1 MKKILLALIVL
12 SSFTLLQAR
21 EDQWKRYPSLSPDG
35 KWIAFSYQDDIYIVS
50 SGGGRARQLTV
61 NEAYDFRPVWSP
73 DGKTIAFASFRY
85 GQFDL
90 YTVPFTGGEARRIT
104 NFPGSEIPYTF
115 TPDGKEI
122 LFSAHIQDAPENR
135 LYPAYYLDE
144 LYRVAIS
151 DSRVRQVL
159 TTPAEEVVISKNGD
173 FLLYQDLK
181 GGENAWRK
189 HHTSSVARNIRMYDI
204 QNKTHTMLTSFKGED
219 RNPVLDNTGRRVYYL
234 TEQFGDFNVA
244 SFSLDDPTQVT
255 QVTFHDRHPVRF
267 LTISDDN
274 TLCYG
279 YHGDIYLLNDGES
292 RKVDVE
298 IINEPKHYAV
308 DRIVHTGGVTEFDV
322 SPDESDVVFVVRG
335 DVFVTS
341 VKFKKTIRITDTPE
355 QERSVGFSP
364 DGRAVVYASERNGSW
379 DIYMTRMTDKKEKS
393 LAYSKALEEIPL
405 AAGPQEE
412 FQPLFSPD
420 GKKIAYLEDRQTL
433 KVMDIDSKKA
443 TTILERDRNYSYI
456 DGDIF
461 FSWSP
466 DSRWLI
472 FDMLNKGKNTNDI
485 GMRDAQGKG
494 PVFNLTDSGYYNW
507 GASWEMKGQAI
518 IYNTGKYG
526 TRRFGGWFEEY
537 NVYALFMNRDAYLK
551 ATLNSEEYQEYLRL
565 GHEEEKPEDDKEKK
579 KKDGEK
585 KTEKIEIDWN
595 NLEKRTMKL
604 TRFPAQLAGTFLS
617 EDGDSLYYLSGH
629 TDKTELWKVSL
640 RQNEYT
646 QIATFPEDTRLYAV
660 NGKRD
665 TIWVL
670 TKGAILSYNVMTREK
685 QSVAFEA
692 EQFLKPREER
702 AYFFEHI
709 WRQVKEKFFDPGMNG
724 VDWEMYKREYE
735 PFLPSI
741 NNDFDFAELASEML
755 GELNASHTGAYARLS
770 SREND
775 NVATLGIF
783 FGFDDENKDGIIIKE
798 VIPDGPFFKSG
809 ATIPEGTV
817 IKEIDGQPVHSLRDY
832 FAALNHKEGTFVK
845 VTVNRPGIFSGDE
858 ELFIKAENS
867 DYWAV
872 YNRWVEKN
880 RRTVETLS
888 EGRLGYVHVPSMN
901 STSYNLVYNDMF
913 GRYAHTEGIIVD
925 TRFNGGGNLTQELV
939 MLLNGKKYIHWT
951 PRGQDYGYD
960 TSRYWFKKSI
970 VIMSEGNYSDAHGF
984 PYAYKTLG
992 LGKLVGMP
1000 VPGTMTSV
1008 WWERLQNPAINFGIP
1023 EIGGR
1028 DLNGDY
1034 LENQQLEPDIRVD
1047 TDYEV
1052 VSRGRDQQLEAAVKE
1067 LLKELDSQEN

>member
-1 MKKILLALIVL
+1 MKKISLSLVLLFAVTFL
-12 SSFTLLQAR
+12 FAQ
-21 EDQWKRYPSLSPDG
+21 EHQWKRYPAISPDG
-35 KWIAFSYQDDIYIVS
+35 EWIAFSYQDDIYVVS

-73 DGKTIAFASFRY
+73 DGKAVAFASFRY
-85 GQFDL
+85 GHFDIF
-90 YTVPFTGGEARRIT
+90 TVPFQGGEPERVT
-104 NFPGSEIPYTF
+104 NAPGSEIPYAY
-115 TPDGKEI
+115 TPDGEEI
-122 LFSAHIQDAPENR
+122 LFSAHIQDDPENR

-144 LYRVAIS
+144 LYSVSLDDRGI
-151 DSRVRQVL
+151 RRIL
-159 TTPAEEVVISKNGD
+159 TTPAEEVALSADGS

-189 HHTSSVARNIRMYDI
+189 HHTSSVARNIRLYDFEK
-204 QNKTHTMLTSFKGED
+204 KTHTLLTQFKGED
-219 RNPVLDNTGRRVYYL
+219 RNPVLDQSDKTVYYL

-244 SFSLDDPTQVT
+244 SFPLDDPAKITQL
-255 QVTFHDRHPVRF
+255 TFHKKHPVRF
-267 LTISDDN
+267 LTISEDN

-279 YHGDIYLLNDGES
+279 YHGEIYLYRGGKS
-292 RKVDVE
+292 HQVDVE

-308 DRIVHTGGVTEFDV
+308 DRIVHTGGVSEFDV
-322 SPDESDVVFVVRG
+322 SPDESDIVFVVRG

-364 DGRAVVYASERNGSW
+364 DGRSIVYASERNGSW
-379 DIYMTRMTDKKEKS
+379 DIYMTRMADKEEKS
-393 LAYSKALEEIPL
+393 FAYSKALEEVPL
-405 AAGPQEE
+405 ATGPEEE

-420 GKKIAYLEDRQTL
+420 GEKVAYLENRQIL
-433 KVMDIDSKKA
+433 KVMDIDSKK
-443 TTILERDRNYSYI
+443 TKTILEGDRNYSYI

-472 FDMLNKGKNTNDI
+472 FDMLNDGKNTNDI
-485 GMRDAQGKG
+485 GMRDAEGKG
-494 PVFNLTDSGYYNW
+494 PVFNLTESGYYNW
-507 GASWEMKGQAI
+507 GASWEMKGEAI

-537 NVYALFMNRDAYLK
+537 NVYALYMTRDAYLK
-551 ATLNSEEYQEYLRL
+551 ATLNSEEYQEYIRLRK
-565 GHEEEKPEDDKEKK
+565 EEEKAGEEKGDKEKK
-579 KKDGEK
+579 EK
-585 KTEKIEIDWN
+585 EKIRKIEIDWN
-595 NLEKRTMKL
+595 NLEKRSIKL

-617 EDGDSLYYLSGH
+617 EDGDSLYYLSRH
-629 TDKTELWKVSL
+629 ADKTELWKVSL

-646 QIATFPEDTRLYAV
+646 QIATFPEDTRLSAV
-660 NGKRD
+660 NRKRD
-665 TIWVL
+665 TIWIL

-692 EQFLKPREER
+692 EQFLKLKQER
-702 AYFFEHI
+702 AYLFEHI
-709 WRQVKEKFFDPGMNG
+709 WRQVKEKFYDPGMHG
-724 VDWEMYKREYE
+724 VDWEMYRREYE

-770 SREND
+770 SKERD
-775 NVATLGIF
+775 NIAALGIF
-783 FGFDDENKDGIIIKE
+783 FGFDDENREGVVIKE
-798 VIPDGPFFKSG
+798 VIPGGAFFKTG
-809 ATIPEGTV
+809 AYIPEGTL
-817 IKEIDGQPVHSLRDY
+817 IKKIDGRPVTSLRDY

-858 ELFIKAENS
+858 DLFIKAENS
-867 DYWAV
+867 DYWSL
-872 YNRWVEKN
+872 YDRWVEKN
-880 RRTVETLS
+880 RQTVEALS
-888 EGRLGYVHVPSMN
+888 EGKLGYVHVPSMN
-901 STSYNLVYNDMF
+901 STSYNLVYHDMF
-913 GRYAHTEGIIVD
+913 GRYADAEGIIVD
-925 TRFNGGGNLTQELV
+925 TRFNGGGNLTEELV
-939 MLLNGKKYIHWT
+939 MLLNGEKYIHWT

-984 PYAYKTLG
+984 PYAYKTMG

-1028 DLNGDY
+1028 DLSGGY

-1052 VSRGRDQQLEAAVKE
+1052 ISRGRDQQLETAVKE
-1067 LLKELDSQEN
+1067 LLKELENSDQ